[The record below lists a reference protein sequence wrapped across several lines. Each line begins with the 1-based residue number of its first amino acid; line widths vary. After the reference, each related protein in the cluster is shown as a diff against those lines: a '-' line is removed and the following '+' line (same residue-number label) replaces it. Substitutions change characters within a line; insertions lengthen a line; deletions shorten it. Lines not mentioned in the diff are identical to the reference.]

1 MEMNKRIKYLFIIIP
16 LIVVGAS
23 ISNKKFSDPN
33 KDRLLIEIV
42 KYVVEKGHYNKIEI
56 NDDISEKIYH
66 SFIDQLDSQKRFFL
80 KSDIKIF
87 QNYKFKL
94 DDQIKNYDLTFFNL
108 VFETSKLRFKE
119 IKEYYEEI
127 ISNPFDFKSKEILDL
142 DFDKKEYS
150 KNKNEVKQR
159 WRKQLKFSTL
169 DIALLKLGD
178 SLENI
183 NDRVYNESLA
193 IVKKNTED
201 FFEFYNDM
209 ERDDWFASYINSFLN
224 QLDPHTFYF
233 KPDDKERFDINISGK
248 FNGIGARLTKT
259 EGAIKIV
266 EIIIGGPIWKDK
278 LLDIGDIILKVS
290 QENSEPIDI
299 VGMPLDNAIKL
310 IMGPAK
316 SYVTLTVKKIDG
328 SIKDV
333 RIMRD
338 LVELEEVYAKSTLI
352 NKENINYGYISLP
365 KFYVDFTDY
374 KNRNSADDVKNHI
387 IKLKNNGMQ
396 GLILDL
402 RNNGGGSLQTV
413 VDMTGLFIEKGP
425 VVQVKSIGNRKQVL
439 YDRNPE
445 IIWDGPLVVLINEM
459 SASASEILA
468 AALQDYRRAVII
480 GSEKSFGKGTVQ
492 NIIDLNK
499 FISNSDFDMGAI
511 KITTDKFYRING
523 ESVQLE
529 GVKSDVIIPDS
540 YMHIFNGERDEKNPL
555 KWDKIDA
562 AFYTKWTGFKNFNFI
577 TTNAQ
582 NRINSNNYHQLISER
597 ADWIKEQRDN
607 KVIPL
612 NFLSY
617 KDYIENNSEKNKLFE
632 SISDY
637 SNNLNFKLLSSE
649 KDFIMSNKDLLSN
662 RNRWHKNLKRD
673 IFISEGI
680 NVLEQIFSYKTNS
693 EMILVNTE

>member
-1 MEMNKRIKYLFIIIP
+1 MNMKHRYLFLIIP
-16 LIVVGAS
+16 LIFIGFTFS
-23 ISNKKFSDPN
+23 DKKFSDPN

-56 NDDISEKIYH
+56 NDDVSEKIFS
-66 SFIDQLDSQKRFFL
+66 SFINQFDSQKRFFL
-80 KSDIKIF
+80 KSDIKNF
-87 QNYKFKL
+87 EKYKFKL

-108 VFETSKLRFKE
+108 VYETSKLRFEE
-119 IKEYYEEI
+119 IKKYYNEI
-127 ISNPFDFKSKEILDL
+127 IANPFDFNSKETLDL
-142 DFDKKEYS
+142 DFESKDYS

-178 SLENI
+178 SLDFI
-183 NDRVYNESLA
+183 DDRVYNESLA

-201 FFEFYNDM
+201 FFEFYADM
-209 ERDDWFASYINSFLN
+209 DRDDWFSTYINSFLN

-233 KPDDKERFDINISGK
+233 QPDDKERFDVNISGK

-259 EGAIKIV
+259 EGTIKIV

-278 LLDIGDIILKVS
+278 LLDVGDIILKVS
-290 QENSEPIDI
+290 QEDEEPVDV
-299 VGMPLDNAIKL
+299 VGVKLEDAIKL
-310 IMGPAK
+310 IKGPAK
-316 SYVTLTVKKIDG
+316 SFVTLSVKKMDG

-333 RIMRD
+333 KIMRD
-338 LVELEEVYAKSTLI
+338 VVELEEVYAKSTLI
-352 NKENINYGYISLP
+352 SKEDVDYGYISLP
-365 KFYVDFTDY
+365 KFYVDFSDY
-374 KNRNSADDVKNHI
+374 KNRNSAEDVKNHI

-425 VVQVKSIGNRKQVL
+425 VVQVKSIGNRKKVL

-445 IIWDGPLVVLINEM
+445 IVWDGPLVVLINEM

-468 AALQDYRRAVII
+468 AALQDYKRAVII

-499 FISNSDFDMGAI
+499 FISNSNFDMGAI

-529 GVKSDVIIPDS
+529 GVKSDVVIPDS

-562 AFYTKWTGFKNFNFI
+562 AYYTKWNGFKNINFI
-577 TTNAQ
+577 TSNAQ
-582 NRINSNNYHQLISER
+582 SRINSNDYLKLITKR
-597 ADWIKEQRDN
+597 AEWIKEQRDN
-607 KVIPL
+607 KIIPL
-612 NFLSY
+612 NFSSY
-617 KDYIENNSEKNKLFE
+617 KDYTDNNSKKNKLFE

-637 SNNLNFKLLSSE
+637 SNNLNFKLLKTE
-649 KDFIMSNKDLLSN
+649 KEFIMSNKELLSN

-680 NVLEQIFSYKTNS
+680 NVLEQIFSNKTKS
-693 EMILVNTE
+693 EMILANKE

>member
-1 MEMNKRIKYLFIIIP
+1 MKHRYLFLVIP
-16 LIVVGAS
+16 LFFIGFTFS
-23 ISNKKFSDPN
+23 DKKFSDPN
-33 KDRLLIEIV
+33 KDKLLIEIV

-56 NDDISEKIYH
+56 NDGVSEKIFS
-66 SFIDQLDSQKRFFL
+66 SFINQFDSQKRFFL
-80 KSDIKIF
+80 KSDIKNF
-87 QNYKFKL
+87 EKYKFML

-108 VFETSKLRFKE
+108 VYETSKLRFEEIKKYYKE
-119 IKEYYEEI
+119 II
-127 ISNPFDFKSKEILDL
+127 ANPFDFNSKETLDL
-142 DFDKKEYS
+142 DFENKDYS

-178 SLENI
+178 SLDFI
-183 NDRVYNESLA
+183 DDRVYNESLA

-201 FFEFYNDM
+201 FFEFYKDM
-209 ERDDWFASYINSFLN
+209 DRDDWFSSYINSFLN

-233 KPDDKERFDINISGK
+233 QPDDKDRFDINISGK

-259 EGAIKIV
+259 EGTIKIV

-278 LLDIGDIILKVS
+278 LLDVGDIILKVS
-290 QENSEPIDI
+290 QEGEEPVDV
-299 VGMPLDNAIKL
+299 VGVKLDDAIKL
-310 IMGPAK
+310 IKGPAK
-316 SYVTLTVKKIDG
+316 SFVTLTIKKMDG
-328 SIKDV
+328 SIQDV
-333 RIMRD
+333 KIMRD
-338 LVELEEVYAKSTLI
+338 VVELEEVYAKSTLI
-352 NKENINYGYISLP
+352 NKENVNYGYISLP
-365 KFYVDFTDY
+365 KFYVDFSDY
-374 KNRNSADDVKNHI
+374 KNRNSAEDVKNHI

-445 IIWDGPLVVLINEM
+445 IVWDGPLVVLINEM

-468 AALQDYRRAVII
+468 AALQDYKRAVII

-499 FISNSDFDMGAI
+499 FISNSNFDMGAI

-540 YMHIFNGERDEKNPL
+540 YMYIFNGERDEKNPL
-555 KWDKIDA
+555 QWDKIDA
-562 AFYTKWTGFKNFNFI
+562 AYYTKWNGFQNINFI
-577 TTNAQ
+577 TSNAQ
-582 NRINSNNYHQLISER
+582 SRINSNNYHKLISKR
-597 ADWIKEQRDN
+597 AEWIKEQRDN
-607 KVIPL
+607 KIIPL
-612 NFLSY
+612 NFSSY
-617 KDYIENNSEKNKLFE
+617 KDYTESTIKKNKLFE

-637 SNNLNFKLLSSE
+637 SNNLNFKLLKTE
-649 KDFIMSNKDLLSN
+649 KEFIMSNKELLSN

-673 IFISEGI
+673 IFISEGV
-680 NVLEQIFSYKTNS
+680 NVLEQIFSNKTKS
-693 EMILVNTE
+693 EMILANKE

>member
-1 MEMNKRIKYLFIIIP
+1 MNIKHRYLFLIIP
-16 LIVVGAS
+16 LIFIGFTFS
-23 ISNKKFSDPN
+23 DKKFSDPN

-56 NDDISEKIYH
+56 NDDVSEKIF
-66 SFIDQLDSQKRFFL
+66 SSLINQFDNQKRFFL
-80 KSDIKIF
+80 KSDIKNF
-87 QNYKFKL
+87 EKYKFKL

-108 VFETSKLRFKE
+108 VYETSKLRFEE
-119 IKEYYEEI
+119 IKKYYNEI
-127 ISNPFDFKSKEILDL
+127 IANPFDFNSKEILDL
-142 DFDKKEYS
+142 DFENKDYS

-178 SLENI
+178 SLDFI
-183 NDRVYNESLA
+183 DDRVYNESLA

-201 FFEFYNDM
+201 FFEFYEDM
-209 ERDDWFASYINSFLN
+209 DRDDWFSSYINSFLN

-233 KPDDKERFDINISGK
+233 QPDDKERFDVNISGK

-259 EGAIKIV
+259 EGTIKIV

-278 LLDIGDIILKVS
+278 LLDVGDIILKVS
-290 QENSEPIDI
+290 QEGEEPVDV
-299 VGMPLDNAIKL
+299 VGVKLDDAIKL
-310 IMGPAK
+310 IKGPAK

-328 SIKDV
+328 SIRDV
-333 RIMRD
+333 KIMRD

-352 NKENINYGYISLP
+352 SKENVNYGYISLP
-365 KFYVDFTDY
+365 KFYVDFSDY
-374 KNRNSADDVKNHI
+374 KNRNSAEDVKNHI

-425 VVQVKSIGNRKQVL
+425 VVQVKSIGNRKKVL

-445 IIWDGPLVVLINEM
+445 IVWDGPLVVLINEM

-468 AALQDYRRAVII
+468 AALQDYKRAVII

-499 FISNSDFDMGAI
+499 FISNSNFDMGAL

-529 GVKSDVIIPDS
+529 GVKSDVVIPDS
-540 YMHIFNGERDEKNPL
+540 YMYIFNGERDEKNPL
-555 KWDKIDA
+555 QWDKIDA
-562 AFYTKWTGFKNFNFI
+562 AYYTKWNGFKNMNFI
-577 TTNAQ
+577 TSNAQ
-582 NRINSNNYHQLISER
+582 NRINSNNYHKLISKR
-597 ADWIKEQRDN
+597 AEWIKEQRDN
-607 KVIPL
+607 KIIPL
-612 NFLSY
+612 NFSSY
-617 KDYIENNSEKNKLFE
+617 KDYTESNSKKNKLFE

-637 SNNLNFKLLSSE
+637 SNNLNFKLLKTE
-649 KDFIMSNKDLLSN
+649 KEFIMSNKELLSN

-680 NVLEQIFSYKTNS
+680 NILEHIFSNKTKS
-693 EMILVNTE
+693 EMILANKE

>member
-1 MEMNKRIKYLFIIIP
+1 MNMKHRYLFLVIP
-16 LIVVGAS
+16 LFFIGFTFS
-23 ISNKKFSDPN
+23 DKKFSDPN
-33 KDRLLIEIV
+33 KDKLLIEIV

-56 NDDISEKIYH
+56 NDGVSEKIFS
-66 SFIDQLDSQKRFFL
+66 SFINQFDSQKRFFL
-80 KSDIKIF
+80 KSDIKNF
-87 QNYKFKL
+87 EKYKFML

-108 VFETSKLRFKE
+108 VYETSKLRFEEIKKYYKE
-119 IKEYYEEI
+119 II
-127 ISNPFDFKSKEILDL
+127 ANPFDFNSKETLDL
-142 DFDKKEYS
+142 DFENKDYS

-178 SLENI
+178 SLDFI
-183 NDRVYNESLA
+183 DDRVYNESLA

-201 FFEFYNDM
+201 FFEFYKDM
-209 ERDDWFASYINSFLN
+209 DRDDWFSSYINSFLN

-233 KPDDKERFDINISGK
+233 QPDDKERFDVNISGK

-259 EGAIKIV
+259 EGTIKIV

-278 LLDIGDIILKVS
+278 LLDVGDIILKVS
-290 QENSEPIDI
+290 QEGEEPVDV
-299 VGMPLDNAIKL
+299 VGVKLDDAIKL
-310 IMGPAK
+310 IKGPAK
-316 SYVTLTVKKIDG
+316 SFVTLTIKKMDG
-328 SIKDV
+328 SIQDV
-333 RIMRD
+333 KIMRD
-338 LVELEEVYAKSTLI
+338 VVELEEVYAKSTLI
-352 NKENINYGYISLP
+352 NKENVNYGYISLP
-365 KFYVDFTDY
+365 KFYVDFSDY
-374 KNRNSADDVKNHI
+374 KNRNSAEDVKNHI

-445 IIWDGPLVVLINEM
+445 IVWDGPLVVLINEM

-468 AALQDYRRAVII
+468 AALQDYKRAVII

-499 FISNSDFDMGAI
+499 FISNSNFDMGAI

-540 YMHIFNGERDEKNPL
+540 YMYIFNGERDEKNPL
-555 KWDKIDA
+555 QWDKIDA
-562 AFYTKWTGFKNFNFI
+562 AYYTKWNGFQNINFI
-577 TTNAQ
+577 TSNAQ
-582 NRINSNNYHQLISER
+582 SRINSNNYHKLISKR
-597 ADWIKEQRDN
+597 AEWIKEQRDN
-607 KVIPL
+607 KIIPL
-612 NFLSY
+612 NFSSY
-617 KDYIENNSEKNKLFE
+617 KDYTESNSKKNKLFE

-637 SNNLNFKLLSSE
+637 SNNLNFKLLKTE
-649 KDFIMSNKDLLSN
+649 KEFIMSNKELLSN

-673 IFISEGI
+673 IFISEGV
-680 NVLEQIFSYKTNS
+680 NVLEQIFSNKTKS
-693 EMILVNTE
+693 EMILANKE

>member
-1 MEMNKRIKYLFIIIP
+1 MNIKYRYLFLIIP
-16 LIVVGAS
+16 LIFIGFTFS
-23 ISNKKFSDPN
+23 DKKFSDPN

-56 NDDISEKIYH
+56 NDDVSEKIF
-66 SFIDQLDSQKRFFL
+66 SSLINQFDSQKRFFL
-80 KSDIKIF
+80 KSDIKNF
-87 QNYKFKL
+87 EKYKFKL

-108 VFETSKLRFKE
+108 VYETSKLRFEE
-119 IKEYYEEI
+119 IKKYYNEI
-127 ISNPFDFKSKEILDL
+127 IANPFDFNYKETLDL
-142 DFDKKEYS
+142 DFENKDYS

-178 SLENI
+178 SLDFI
-183 NDRVYNESLA
+183 DDRVYNESLA

-201 FFEFYNDM
+201 FFEFYEDM
-209 ERDDWFASYINSFLN
+209 DRDDWFSSYINSFLN

-233 KPDDKERFDINISGK
+233 QPDDKERFDVNISGK

-259 EGAIKIV
+259 EGTIKIV

-278 LLDIGDIILKVS
+278 LLDVGDIILKVS
-290 QENSEPIDI
+290 QEGEEPVDV
-299 VGMPLDNAIKL
+299 VGVKLDDAIKL
-310 IMGPAK
+310 IKGPAK
-316 SYVTLTVKKIDG
+316 SYVTLTVKKIVG
-328 SIKDV
+328 SIRDV
-333 RIMRD
+333 KIMRD

-352 NKENINYGYISLP
+352 SKENVNYGYISLP
-365 KFYVDFTDY
+365 KFYVDFSDY
-374 KNRNSADDVKNHI
+374 KNRNSAEDVKNHI

-425 VVQVKSIGNRKQVL
+425 VVQVKSIGNRKKVL

-445 IIWDGPLVVLINEM
+445 IVWDGPLVVLINEM

-468 AALQDYRRAVII
+468 AALQDYKRAVII

-499 FISNSDFDMGAI
+499 FISNSNFDMGAL

-529 GVKSDVIIPDS
+529 GVKSDVVIPDS
-540 YMHIFNGERDEKNPL
+540 YMYIFNGERDEKNPL
-555 KWDKIDA
+555 QWDKIDA
-562 AFYTKWTGFKNFNFI
+562 AYYTKWNGFKNMNFI
-577 TTNAQ
+577 TSNAQ
-582 NRINSNNYHQLISER
+582 NRINSNNYHKLISKR
-597 ADWIKEQRDN
+597 AEWIKEQRDN
-607 KVIPL
+607 KIIPL
-612 NFLSY
+612 NFSSY
-617 KDYIENNSEKNKLFE
+617 KDYTESNSKKNKLFE

-637 SNNLNFKLLSSE
+637 SNNLNFKLLKTE
-649 KDFIMSNKDLLSN
+649 KEFIMSNKELLSN

-680 NVLEQIFSYKTNS
+680 NILEHIFSNKTKS
-693 EMILVNTE
+693 EMILANKE

>member
-1 MEMNKRIKYLFIIIP
+1 MNMKHRYLFLIIP
-16 LIVVGAS
+16 LIFIGFTFS
-23 ISNKKFSDPN
+23 DKKFSDPN

-56 NDDISEKIYH
+56 NDDVSEKIF
-66 SFIDQLDSQKRFFL
+66 SSLINQFDSQKRFFL
-80 KSDIKIF
+80 KSDIKNF
-87 QNYKFKL
+87 EKYKYKL

-108 VFETSKLRFKE
+108 VYETSKLRFEE
-119 IKEYYEEI
+119 IKKYYNEI
-127 ISNPFDFKSKEILDL
+127 IANPFDFNYKETLDL
-142 DFDKKEYS
+142 DFENKDYS

-178 SLENI
+178 SLDFI
-183 NDRVYNESLA
+183 DDRVYNESLA

-201 FFEFYNDM
+201 FFEFYEDM
-209 ERDDWFASYINSFLN
+209 DRDDWFSSYINSFLN

-233 KPDDKERFDINISGK
+233 QPDDKERFDVNISGK

-259 EGAIKIV
+259 EGTIKIV

-278 LLDIGDIILKVS
+278 LLDVGDIILKVS
-290 QENSEPIDI
+290 QEGEEPVDV
-299 VGMPLDNAIKL
+299 VGVKLDDAIKL
-310 IMGPAK
+310 IKGPAK

-328 SIKDV
+328 SIREVK
-333 RIMRD
+333 IMRD

-352 NKENINYGYISLP
+352 SKENVNYGYISLP
-365 KFYVDFTDY
+365 KFYVDFSDY
-374 KNRNSADDVKNHI
+374 KNRNSAEDVKNHI

-425 VVQVKSIGNRKQVL
+425 VVQVKSIGNRKKVL

-445 IIWDGPLVVLINEM
+445 IVWDGPLVVLINEM

-468 AALQDYRRAVII
+468 AALQDYKRAVII

-499 FISNSDFDMGAI
+499 FISNSNFDMGAL

-529 GVKSDVIIPDS
+529 GVKSDVVIPDS
-540 YMHIFNGERDEKNPL
+540 YMYIFNGERDEKNPL
-555 KWDKIDA
+555 QWDKIDA
-562 AFYTKWTGFKNFNFI
+562 AYYTKWNGFKNMNFI
-577 TTNAQ
+577 TSNAQ
-582 NRINSNNYHQLISER
+582 NRINSNNYHKLISKR
-597 ADWIKEQRDN
+597 AEWIKEQRDN
-607 KVIPL
+607 KIIPL
-612 NFLSY
+612 NFSSY
-617 KDYIENNSEKNKLFE
+617 KDYTESNSKKNKLFE

-637 SNNLNFKLLSSE
+637 SNNLNFKLLKTE
-649 KDFIMSNKDLLSN
+649 KEFIMSNKELLSN

-680 NVLEQIFSYKTNS
+680 NILEHIFSNKTKS
-693 EMILVNTE
+693 EMILANKE

>member
-1 MEMNKRIKYLFIIIP
+1 MNMKHRYLFLIIP
-16 LIVVGAS
+16 LIFIGFTFS
-23 ISNKKFSDPN
+23 DKKFSDPN

-56 NDDISEKIYH
+56 NDDVSEKIF
-66 SFIDQLDSQKRFFL
+66 SSLINQFDSQKRFFL
-80 KSDIKIF
+80 KSDIKNF
-87 QNYKFKL
+87 EKYKFKL

-108 VFETSKLRFKE
+108 VYETSKLRFEE
-119 IKEYYEEI
+119 IKKYYNEI
-127 ISNPFDFKSKEILDL
+127 ISNPFDFNSKETLDL
-142 DFDKKEYS
+142 DFESKDYS

-178 SLENI
+178 SLDFI
-183 NDRVYNESLA
+183 DDRIYNESLA

-201 FFEFYNDM
+201 FFEFYADM
-209 ERDDWFASYINSFLN
+209 DRDDWFSSYINSFLN

-233 KPDDKERFDINISGK
+233 QPDDKERFDVNISGK

-259 EGAIKIV
+259 EGTIKIV

-278 LLDIGDIILKVS
+278 LLDVGDIILKVS
-290 QENSEPIDI
+290 QENEEPVDV
-299 VGMPLDNAIKL
+299 VGVKLEDAIKL
-310 IMGPAK
+310 IKGPAK
-316 SYVTLTVKKIDG
+316 SFVTLSVKKMDG

-333 RIMRD
+333 KIMRD
-338 LVELEEVYAKSTLI
+338 VVELEEVYAKSTLI
-352 NKENINYGYISLP
+352 SKENVDYGYISLP
-365 KFYVDFTDY
+365 KFYVDFSDY
-374 KNRNSADDVKNHI
+374 KNRNSAEDVKNHI

-425 VVQVKSIGNRKQVL
+425 VVQVKSIGNRKKVL

-445 IIWDGPLVVLINEM
+445 IVWDGPLVVLINEM

-468 AALQDYRRAVII
+468 AALQDYKRAVII

-499 FISNSDFDMGAI
+499 FISNSNFDMGAI

-529 GVKSDVIIPDS
+529 GVKSDVVIPDS

-562 AFYTKWTGFKNFNFI
+562 AYYTKWNGFKNINFI
-577 TTNAQ
+577 TSNAQ
-582 NRINSNNYHQLISER
+582 SRINSNDYHKLISKR
-597 ADWIKEQRDN
+597 AEWIKEQRDN
-607 KVIPL
+607 KLIPL
-612 NFLSY
+612 NFSSY
-617 KDYIENNSEKNKLFE
+617 KDYTDKNTKKNKLFE

-637 SNNLNFKLLSSE
+637 SNNLNFKLLKTE
-649 KDFIMSNKDLLSN
+649 KEFIMSNKELLSN

-680 NVLEQIFSYKTNS
+680 NVLEQIFSNKTKS
-693 EMILVNTE
+693 EIILANKE

>member
-1 MEMNKRIKYLFIIIP
+1 MNMKHRYLFLIIP
-16 LIVVGAS
+16 LIFIGFTFS
-23 ISNKKFSDPN
+23 DKKFSDPN

-56 NDDISEKIYH
+56 NDDVSEKIF
-66 SFIDQLDSQKRFFL
+66 SSLINQFDSQKRFFL
-80 KSDIKIF
+80 KSDIKNF
-87 QNYKFKL
+87 EKYKFKL

-108 VFETSKLRFKE
+108 VYETSKLRFEE
-119 IKEYYEEI
+119 IKKYYNEI
-127 ISNPFDFKSKEILDL
+127 IANPFDFNSKETLDL
-142 DFDKKEYS
+142 DFENKDYS

-178 SLENI
+178 SLDFI
-183 NDRVYNESLA
+183 DDRVYNESLA
-193 IVKKNTED
+193 IVKKNTAD
-201 FFEFYNDM
+201 FFEFYEDM
-209 ERDDWFASYINSFLN
+209 DRDDWFSSYINSFLN

-233 KPDDKERFDINISGK
+233 QPDDKERFDVNISGK

-259 EGAIKIV
+259 EGTIKIV

-278 LLDIGDIILKVS
+278 LLDVGDIILKVS
-290 QENSEPIDI
+290 QEGEEPVDV
-299 VGMPLDNAIKL
+299 VGVKLDDAIKL
-310 IMGPAK
+310 IKGPAK

-328 SIKDV
+328 SIRDV
-333 RIMRD
+333 KIMRD

-352 NKENINYGYISLP
+352 SKENVNYGYISLP
-365 KFYVDFTDY
+365 KFYVDFSDY
-374 KNRNSADDVKNHI
+374 KNRNSAEDVKNHI
-387 IKLKNNGMQ
+387 IKLKNNGIQ

-425 VVQVKSIGNRKQVL
+425 VVQVKSIGNRKKVL

-445 IIWDGPLVVLINEM
+445 IVWDGPLVVLINEM

-468 AALQDYRRAVII
+468 AALQDYKRAVII

-499 FISNSDFDMGAI
+499 FISNSNFDMGAL

-529 GVKSDVIIPDS
+529 GVKSDVVIPDS
-540 YMHIFNGERDEKNPL
+540 YMYIFNGERDEKNPL
-555 KWDKIDA
+555 QWDKIDA
-562 AFYTKWTGFKNFNFI
+562 TYYTKWNGFKNINFI
-577 TTNAQ
+577 TSNAQ
-582 NRINSNNYHQLISER
+582 NRINSNNYHKLISKR
-597 ADWIKEQRDN
+597 AEWIKEQRDN
-607 KVIPL
+607 KIIPL
-612 NFLSY
+612 NFSSY
-617 KDYIENNSEKNKLFE
+617 KDYTESNSKKNKLFE

-637 SNNLNFKLLSSE
+637 SNNLNFKLLKTE
-649 KDFIMSNKDLLSN
+649 KEFIMSNKELLSN

-680 NVLEQIFSYKTNS
+680 NILEHIFSNKTKS
-693 EMILVNTE
+693 EMILANKE

>member
-1 MEMNKRIKYLFIIIP
+1 MNIKHRYLFLIIP
-16 LIVVGAS
+16 LIFIGFTFS
-23 ISNKKFSDPN
+23 DKKFSDPN

-56 NDDISEKIYH
+56 NDDVSEKIF
-66 SFIDQLDSQKRFFL
+66 SSLINQFDSQKRFFL
-80 KSDIKIF
+80 KSDIKNF
-87 QNYKFKL
+87 EKYKFKL

-108 VFETSKLRFKE
+108 VYETSKLRFEE
-119 IKEYYEEI
+119 IKKYYNEI
-127 ISNPFDFKSKEILDL
+127 IANPFDFNSKETLDL
-142 DFDKKEYS
+142 DFENKDYS

-178 SLENI
+178 SLDFI
-183 NDRVYNESLA
+183 DDRVYNESLA
-193 IVKKNTED
+193 IVKKNTAD
-201 FFEFYNDM
+201 FFEFYEDM
-209 ERDDWFASYINSFLN
+209 DRDDWFSSYINSFLN

-233 KPDDKERFDINISGK
+233 QPDDKERFDVNISGK

-259 EGAIKIV
+259 EGTIKIV

-278 LLDIGDIILKVS
+278 LLDVGDIILKVS
-290 QENSEPIDI
+290 QEGEEPVDV
-299 VGMPLDNAIKL
+299 VGVKLDDAIKL
-310 IMGPAK
+310 IKGPAK

-328 SIKDV
+328 SIEDV
-333 RIMRD
+333 KIMRD

-352 NKENINYGYISLP
+352 SKENVNYGYISLP
-365 KFYVDFTDY
+365 KFYVDFSDY
-374 KNRNSADDVKNHI
+374 KNRNSAEDVKNHI

-425 VVQVKSIGNRKQVL
+425 VVQVKSIGNRKKVL

-445 IIWDGPLVVLINEM
+445 IVWDGPLVVLINEM

-468 AALQDYRRAVII
+468 AALQDYKRAVII

-499 FISNSDFDMGAI
+499 FISNSNFDMGAL

-529 GVKSDVIIPDS
+529 GVKSDVVIPDS
-540 YMHIFNGERDEKNPL
+540 YMYIFNGERDEKNPL
-555 KWDKIDA
+555 QWDKIDA
-562 AFYTKWTGFKNFNFI
+562 AYYTKWNGFKNMNFI
-577 TTNAQ
+577 TSNAQ
-582 NRINSNNYHQLISER
+582 NRINSNNYHKLISKR
-597 ADWIKEQRDN
+597 AEWIKEQRDN
-607 KVIPL
+607 KIIPL
-612 NFLSY
+612 NFSSY
-617 KDYIENNSEKNKLFE
+617 KDYTESNSKKNKLFE

-637 SNNLNFKLLSSE
+637 SNNLNFKLLKTE
-649 KDFIMSNKDLLSN
+649 KEFIMSNKELLSN

-680 NVLEQIFSYKTNS
+680 NILEHIFSNKTKS
-693 EMILVNTE
+693 EMILANKE

>member
-1 MEMNKRIKYLFIIIP
+1 MNMKHRYLFLIIP
-16 LIVVGAS
+16 LIFIGFTFS
-23 ISNKKFSDPN
+23 DKKFSDPN

-56 NDDISEKIYH
+56 NDDVSEKIF
-66 SFIDQLDSQKRFFL
+66 SSLINQFDSQKRFFL
-80 KSDIKIF
+80 KSDIKNF
-87 QNYKFKL
+87 EKYKYKL

-108 VFETSKLRFKE
+108 VYETSKLRFEE
-119 IKEYYEEI
+119 IKKYYNEI
-127 ISNPFDFKSKEILDL
+127 IANPFDFNYKETLDL
-142 DFDKKEYS
+142 DFENKDYS

-178 SLENI
+178 SLDFI
-183 NDRVYNESLA
+183 DDRVYNESLA

-201 FFEFYNDM
+201 FFEFYEDM
-209 ERDDWFASYINSFLN
+209 DRDDWFSSYINSFLN

-233 KPDDKERFDINISGK
+233 QPDDKERFDVNISGK

-259 EGAIKIV
+259 EGTIKIV

-278 LLDIGDIILKVS
+278 LLDVGDIILKVS
-290 QENSEPIDI
+290 QEGEEPVDV
-299 VGMPLDNAIKL
+299 VGVKLDDAIKL
-310 IMGPAK
+310 IKGPAK

-328 SIKDV
+328 SIREVK
-333 RIMRD
+333 IMRD

-352 NKENINYGYISLP
+352 SKENVNYGYISLP
-365 KFYVDFTDY
+365 KFYVDFSDY
-374 KNRNSADDVKNHI
+374 KNRNSAEDVKNHI

-425 VVQVKSIGNRKQVL
+425 VVQVKSIGNRKKVL

-445 IIWDGPLVVLINEM
+445 IVWDGPLVVLINEM

-468 AALQDYRRAVII
+468 AALQDYKRAVII

-499 FISNSDFDMGAI
+499 FISNSNFDMGAL

-529 GVKSDVIIPDS
+529 GVKSDVVIPDS
-540 YMHIFNGERDEKNPL
+540 YMYIFNGERDEKNPL
-555 KWDKIDA
+555 QWDKIDA
-562 AFYTKWTGFKNFNFI
+562 AYYTKWNGFKNMNFI
-577 TTNAQ
+577 TSNAQ
-582 NRINSNNYHQLISER
+582 NRINSNNYHKLISKR
-597 ADWIKEQRDN
+597 AEWIKEQRDN
-607 KVIPL
+607 KIIPL
-612 NFLSY
+612 NFSSY
-617 KDYIENNSEKNKLFE
+617 KDYTESNSKKNKLFE

-637 SNNLNFKLLSSE
+637 SNNLNFKLLKTE
-649 KDFIMSNKDLLSN
+649 KEFIMSNKELLSN

-680 NVLEQIFSYKTNS
+680 NILEQIFSNKTKS
-693 EMILVNTE
+693 EMILANKE

>member
-1 MEMNKRIKYLFIIIP
+1 MNMKHKYLFLIIP
-16 LIVVGAS
+16 LIFIGFTFS
-23 ISNKKFSDPN
+23 EKKFSDPN

-56 NDDISEKIYH
+56 NDDVSEKIFS
-66 SFIDQLDSQKRFFL
+66 SFINQFDSQKRFFL
-80 KSDIKIF
+80 KSDIKNF
-87 QNYKFKL
+87 EKYKFKL

-108 VFETSKLRFKE
+108 VYETSKLRFEE
-119 IKEYYEEI
+119 IKKYYNEI
-127 ISNPFDFKSKEILDL
+127 VANPFDFNSKETLDL
-142 DFDKKEYS
+142 DFESKDYS

-178 SLENI
+178 SLDFI
-183 NDRVYNESLA
+183 DDRVYNESLA
-193 IVKKNTED
+193 IVKKNTQD
-201 FFEFYNDM
+201 FFEFYADM
-209 ERDDWFASYINSFLN
+209 DRDDWFSTYINSFLN

-233 KPDDKERFDINISGK
+233 QPDDKERFDVNISGK

-259 EGAIKIV
+259 EGTIKIV

-278 LLDIGDIILKVS
+278 LLDVGDIILKVS
-290 QENSEPIDI
+290 QEDEEPVDV
-299 VGMPLDNAIKL
+299 VGVKLEDAIKL
-310 IMGPAK
+310 IKGPAK
-316 SYVTLTVKKIDG
+316 SFVTLSVKKMDG

-333 RIMRD
+333 KIMRD
-338 LVELEEVYAKSTLI
+338 VVELEEVYAKSTLI
-352 NKENINYGYISLP
+352 SKEDVDYGYISLP
-365 KFYVDFTDY
+365 KFYVDFSDY
-374 KNRNSADDVKNHI
+374 KNRNSAEDVKNHI

-425 VVQVKSIGNRKQVL
+425 VVQVKSIGNRKKVL

-445 IIWDGPLVVLINEM
+445 IVWDGPLVVLINEM

-468 AALQDYRRAVII
+468 AALQDYKRAVII

-499 FISNSDFDMGAI
+499 FISNSNFDMGAI

-529 GVKSDVIIPDS
+529 GVKSDVVIPDS

-562 AFYTKWTGFKNFNFI
+562 AYYTKWNGFKNINFI
-577 TTNAQ
+577 TSNAQ
-582 NRINSNNYHQLISER
+582 SRINSNDYHKLISKR
-597 ADWIKEQRDN
+597 AEWIKEQRDN
-607 KVIPL
+607 KIIPL
-612 NFLSY
+612 NFSSY
-617 KDYIENNSEKNKLFE
+617 KDYTDNNSKKNKLFE

-637 SNNLNFKLLSSE
+637 SNNLNFKLLKTE
-649 KDFIMSNKDLLSN
+649 KEFIMSNKELLSN

-680 NVLEQIFSYKTNS
+680 NVLEQIFSNKTKS
-693 EMILVNTE
+693 EMILANKE

>member
-1 MEMNKRIKYLFIIIP
+1 MKHRYLFLIIP
-16 LIVVGAS
+16 LIFIGFTFS
-23 ISNKKFSDPN
+23 DKKFSDPN

-56 NDDISEKIYH
+56 NDDVSEKIFS
-66 SFIDQLDSQKRFFL
+66 SFINQFDSQKRFFL
-80 KSDIKIF
+80 KSDIKNF
-87 QNYKFKL
+87 EKYKFKL

-108 VFETSKLRFKE
+108 VYETSKLRFEE
-119 IKEYYEEI
+119 IKKYYNEI
-127 ISNPFDFKSKEILDL
+127 IANPFDFNSKETLDL
-142 DFDKKEYS
+142 DFESKDYS

-178 SLENI
+178 SLDFI
-183 NDRVYNESLA
+183 DDRVYNESLA

-201 FFEFYNDM
+201 FFEFYADM
-209 ERDDWFASYINSFLN
+209 DRDDWFSTYINSFLN

-233 KPDDKERFDINISGK
+233 QPDDKERFDVNISGK

-259 EGAIKIV
+259 EGTIKIV

-278 LLDIGDIILKVS
+278 LLDVGDIILKVS
-290 QENSEPIDI
+290 QEDEEPVDV
-299 VGMPLDNAIKL
+299 VGVKLEDAIKL
-310 IMGPAK
+310 IKGPAK
-316 SYVTLTVKKIDG
+316 SFVTLSVKKMDG

-333 RIMRD
+333 KIMRD
-338 LVELEEVYAKSTLI
+338 VVELEEVYAKSTLI
-352 NKENINYGYISLP
+352 SKEDVDYGYISLP
-365 KFYVDFTDY
+365 KFYVDFSDY
-374 KNRNSADDVKNHI
+374 KNRNSAEDVKNHI

-425 VVQVKSIGNRKQVL
+425 VVQVKSIGNRKKVL

-445 IIWDGPLVVLINEM
+445 IVWDGPLVVLINEM

-468 AALQDYRRAVII
+468 AALQDYKRAVII

-499 FISNSDFDMGAI
+499 FISNSNFDMGAI

-529 GVKSDVIIPDS
+529 GVKSDVVIPDS

-555 KWDKIDA
+555 QWDKIDA
-562 AFYTKWTGFKNFNFI
+562 AYYTKWNGFKNINFI
-577 TTNAQ
+577 TSNAQ
-582 NRINSNNYHQLISER
+582 SRINSNDYHKLISKR
-597 ADWIKEQRDN
+597 AEWIKEQRDN
-607 KVIPL
+607 KIIPL
-612 NFLSY
+612 NFSSY
-617 KDYIENNSEKNKLFE
+617 KDYTDNNSKKNKLFE
-632 SISDY
+632 RISDY
-637 SNNLNFKLLSSE
+637 SNNLNFKLLKTE
-649 KDFIMSNKDLLSN
+649 KEFIMSNKELLSN

-680 NVLEQIFSYKTNS
+680 NVLEQIFSNKTKS
-693 EMILVNTE
+693 EMILANKE

>member
-1 MEMNKRIKYLFIIIP
+1 MNIKHRYLFLIIP
-16 LIVVGAS
+16 LIFIGFTFS
-23 ISNKKFSDPN
+23 DKKFSDPN

-56 NDDISEKIYH
+56 NDDVSEKIFS
-66 SFIDQLDSQKRFFL
+66 SFINQFDSQKRFFL
-80 KSDIKIF
+80 KSDIKNF
-87 QNYKFKL
+87 EKYKFKL

-108 VFETSKLRFKE
+108 VYETSKLRFEE
-119 IKEYYEEI
+119 IKKYYNEI
-127 ISNPFDFKSKEILDL
+127 IANPFDFNSKEILDL
-142 DFDKKEYS
+142 DFENKDYS

-178 SLENI
+178 SLDFI
-183 NDRVYNESLA
+183 DDRVYNESLA

-201 FFEFYNDM
+201 FFEFYEDM
-209 ERDDWFASYINSFLN
+209 DRDDWFSSYINSFLN

-233 KPDDKERFDINISGK
+233 QPDDKERFDVNISGK

-259 EGAIKIV
+259 EGTIKIV

-278 LLDIGDIILKVS
+278 LLDVGDIILKVS
-290 QENSEPIDI
+290 QEGEEPVDV
-299 VGMPLDNAIKL
+299 VGVKLDDAIKL
-310 IMGPAK
+310 IKGPAK

-328 SIKDV
+328 SIRDV
-333 RIMRD
+333 KIMRD

-352 NKENINYGYISLP
+352 SKENVNYGYISLP
-365 KFYVDFTDY
+365 KFYVDFSDY
-374 KNRNSADDVKNHI
+374 KNRNSAEDVKNHI

-425 VVQVKSIGNRKQVL
+425 VVQVKSIGNRKKVL

-445 IIWDGPLVVLINEM
+445 IVWDGPLVVLINEM

-468 AALQDYRRAVII
+468 AALQDYKRAVII

-499 FISNSDFDMGAI
+499 FISNSNFDMGAL

-529 GVKSDVIIPDS
+529 GVKSDVVIPDS
-540 YMHIFNGERDEKNPL
+540 YMYIFNGERDEKNPL
-555 KWDKIDA
+555 QWDKIDA
-562 AFYTKWTGFKNFNFI
+562 AYYTKWNGFKNMNFI
-577 TTNAQ
+577 TSNAQ
-582 NRINSNNYHQLISER
+582 NRINSNNYHKLISKR
-597 ADWIKEQRDN
+597 AEWIKEQRDN
-607 KVIPL
+607 KIIPL
-612 NFLSY
+612 NFSSY
-617 KDYIENNSEKNKLFE
+617 KDYTESNSKKNKLFE

-637 SNNLNFKLLSSE
+637 SNNLNFKLLKTE
-649 KDFIMSNKDLLSN
+649 KEFIMSNKELLSN

-680 NVLEQIFSYKTNS
+680 NILEHIFSNKTKS
-693 EMILVNTE
+693 EMILANKE

>member
-1 MEMNKRIKYLFIIIP
+1 MKHRYLFLIIP
-16 LIVVGAS
+16 LIFIGFTFS
-23 ISNKKFSDPN
+23 DKKFSDPN

-56 NDDISEKIYH
+56 NDDVSEKIF
-66 SFIDQLDSQKRFFL
+66 SSLINQFDSQKRFFL
-80 KSDIKIF
+80 KSDIKNF
-87 QNYKFKL
+87 EKYKFKL

-108 VFETSKLRFKE
+108 VYETSKLRFEE
-119 IKEYYEEI
+119 IKKYYNEI
-127 ISNPFDFKSKEILDL
+127 IANPFDFNSKETLDL
-142 DFDKKEYS
+142 DFENKDYS

-178 SLENI
+178 SLDFI
-183 NDRVYNESLA
+183 DDRVYNESLA
-193 IVKKNTED
+193 IVKKNTAD
-201 FFEFYNDM
+201 FFEFYEDM
-209 ERDDWFASYINSFLN
+209 DRDDWFSSYINSFLN

-233 KPDDKERFDINISGK
+233 QPDDKERFDVNISGK

-259 EGAIKIV
+259 EGTIKIV

-278 LLDIGDIILKVS
+278 LLDVGDIILKVS
-290 QENSEPIDI
+290 QEGEEPVDV
-299 VGMPLDNAIKL
+299 VGVKLDDAIKL
-310 IMGPAK
+310 IKGPAK

-328 SIKDV
+328 SIRDV
-333 RIMRD
+333 KIMRD

-352 NKENINYGYISLP
+352 SKENVNYGYISLP
-365 KFYVDFTDY
+365 KFYVDFSDY
-374 KNRNSADDVKNHI
+374 KNRNSAEDVKNHI

-425 VVQVKSIGNRKQVL
+425 VVQVKSIGNRKKVL

-445 IIWDGPLVVLINEM
+445 IVWDGPLVVLINEM

-468 AALQDYRRAVII
+468 AALQDYKRAVII

-499 FISNSDFDMGAI
+499 FISNSNFDMGAL

-529 GVKSDVIIPDS
+529 GVKSDVVIPDS
-540 YMHIFNGERDEKNPL
+540 YMYIFNGERDEKNPL
-555 KWDKIDA
+555 QWDKIDA
-562 AFYTKWTGFKNFNFI
+562 AYYTKWNGFKNMNFI
-577 TTNAQ
+577 TSNAQ
-582 NRINSNNYHQLISER
+582 NRINSNNYHKLISKR
-597 ADWIKEQRDN
+597 AEWIKEQRDN
-607 KVIPL
+607 KIIPL
-612 NFLSY
+612 NFSSY
-617 KDYIENNSEKNKLFE
+617 KDYTESNSKKNKLFE

-637 SNNLNFKLLSSE
+637 SNNLNFKLLKTE
-649 KDFIMSNKDLLSN
+649 KEFIMSNKELLSN

-680 NVLEQIFSYKTNS
+680 NILEHIFSNKTKS
-693 EMILVNTE
+693 EMILANKE

>member
-1 MEMNKRIKYLFIIIP
+1 MNMKHRYLFLIIP
-16 LIVVGAS
+16 LIFIGFTFS
-23 ISNKKFSDPN
+23 DKKFSDPN

-56 NDDISEKIYH
+56 NDDVSEKIFS
-66 SFIDQLDSQKRFFL
+66 SFINQFDSQKRFFL
-80 KSDIKIF
+80 KSDIKNF
-87 QNYKFKL
+87 EKYKFKL

-108 VFETSKLRFKE
+108 VYETSKLRFEE
-119 IKEYYEEI
+119 IKKYYNEI
-127 ISNPFDFKSKEILDL
+127 VANPFDFNSKETLDL
-142 DFDKKEYS
+142 DFESKDYS

-178 SLENI
+178 SLDFI
-183 NDRVYNESLA
+183 DDRVYNESLA

-201 FFEFYNDM
+201 FFEFYADM
-209 ERDDWFASYINSFLN
+209 DRDDWFSTYINSFLN

-233 KPDDKERFDINISGK
+233 QPDDKERFDVNISGK

-259 EGAIKIV
+259 EGTIKIV

-278 LLDIGDIILKVS
+278 LLDVGDIILKVS
-290 QENSEPIDI
+290 QEDEEPVDV
-299 VGMPLDNAIKL
+299 VGVKLEDAIKL
-310 IMGPAK
+310 IKGPAK
-316 SYVTLTVKKIDG
+316 SFVTLSVKKMDG

-333 RIMRD
+333 KIMRD
-338 LVELEEVYAKSTLI
+338 VVELEEVYAKSTLI
-352 NKENINYGYISLP
+352 SKEDVDYGYISLP
-365 KFYVDFTDY
+365 KFYVDFSDY
-374 KNRNSADDVKNHI
+374 KNRNSAEDVKNHI

-425 VVQVKSIGNRKQVL
+425 VVQVKSVGNRKKVL

-445 IIWDGPLVVLINEM
+445 IVWDGPLVVLINEM

-468 AALQDYRRAVII
+468 AALQDYKRAVII

-499 FISNSDFDMGAI
+499 FISNSNFDMGAI

-529 GVKSDVIIPDS
+529 GVKSDVVIPDS

-562 AFYTKWTGFKNFNFI
+562 AFYTKWNGFKNINFI
-577 TTNAQ
+577 TSNAQ
-582 NRINSNNYHQLISER
+582 SRINSNDYHKLISKR
-597 ADWIKEQRDN
+597 AEWIKEQRDN
-607 KVIPL
+607 KIIPL
-612 NFLSY
+612 NFSSY
-617 KDYIENNSEKNKLFE
+617 KDYTDNNSKKNKLFE

-637 SNNLNFKLLSSE
+637 SNNLNFKLLKTE
-649 KDFIMSNKDLLSN
+649 KEFIMSNKELLSN

-680 NVLEQIFSYKTNS
+680 NVLEQIFSNKTKS
-693 EMILVNTE
+693 EMILANKE

>member
-1 MEMNKRIKYLFIIIP
+1 MNIKHRYLFLIIP
-16 LIVVGAS
+16 LIFIGFTFS
-23 ISNKKFSDPN
+23 DKKFSDPN

-56 NDDISEKIYH
+56 NDDVSEKIF
-66 SFIDQLDSQKRFFL
+66 SSLINQFDSQKRFFL
-80 KSDIKIF
+80 KSDIKNF
-87 QNYKFKL
+87 EKYKYKL

-108 VFETSKLRFKE
+108 VYETSKLRFEE
-119 IKEYYEEI
+119 IKKYYNEI
-127 ISNPFDFKSKEILDL
+127 IANPFDFNSKEIFDL
-142 DFDKKEYS
+142 DFENKDYS

-178 SLENI
+178 SLDFI
-183 NDRVYNESLA
+183 DDRVYNESLA

-201 FFEFYNDM
+201 FFEFYEDM
-209 ERDDWFASYINSFLN
+209 DRDDWFSSYINSFLN

-233 KPDDKERFDINISGK
+233 QPDDKERFDVNISGK

-259 EGAIKIV
+259 EGTIKIV

-278 LLDIGDIILKVS
+278 LLDVGDIILKVS
-290 QENSEPIDI
+290 QEGEEPVDV
-299 VGMPLDNAIKL
+299 VGVKLDDAIKL
-310 IMGPAK
+310 IKGPAK

-328 SIKDV
+328 SIREVK
-333 RIMRD
+333 IMRD

-352 NKENINYGYISLP
+352 SKENVNYGYISLP
-365 KFYVDFTDY
+365 KFYVDFSDY
-374 KNRNSADDVKNHI
+374 KNRNSAEDVKNHI

-425 VVQVKSIGNRKQVL
+425 VVQVKSIGNRKKVL

-445 IIWDGPLVVLINEM
+445 IVWDGPLVVLINEM

-468 AALQDYRRAVII
+468 AALQDYKRAVII

-499 FISNSDFDMGAI
+499 FISNSNFDMGAL

-529 GVKSDVIIPDS
+529 GVKSDVVIPDS
-540 YMHIFNGERDEKNPL
+540 YMYIFNGERDEKNPL
-555 KWDKIDA
+555 QWDKIDA
-562 AFYTKWTGFKNFNFI
+562 AYYTKWNGFKNMNFI
-577 TTNAQ
+577 TSNAQ
-582 NRINSNNYHQLISER
+582 NRINSNNYHKLISKR
-597 ADWIKEQRDN
+597 AEWIKEQRDN
-607 KVIPL
+607 KIIPL
-612 NFLSY
+612 NFSSY
-617 KDYIENNSEKNKLFE
+617 KDYTESNSKKNKLFE

-637 SNNLNFKLLSSE
+637 SNNLNFKLLKTE
-649 KDFIMSNKDLLSN
+649 KEFIMSNKELLSN

-680 NVLEQIFSYKTNS
+680 NILEHIFSNKTKS
-693 EMILVNTE
+693 EMILANKE

>member
-1 MEMNKRIKYLFIIIP
+1 MNMKHKYLFLIIP
-16 LIVVGAS
+16 LIFIGFTFS
-23 ISNKKFSDPN
+23 DKKFSDPN

-56 NDDISEKIYH
+56 NDDVSEKIFS
-66 SFIDQLDSQKRFFL
+66 SFINQFDSQKRFFL
-80 KSDIKIF
+80 KSDIKNF
-87 QNYKFKL
+87 EKYKFKL

-108 VFETSKLRFKE
+108 VYETSKLRFEE
-119 IKEYYEEI
+119 IKKYYNEI
-127 ISNPFDFKSKEILDL
+127 IANPFDFNYKETLDL
-142 DFDKKEYS
+142 DFENKDYS

-178 SLENI
+178 SLDFI
-183 NDRVYNESLA
+183 DDRVYNESLA

-201 FFEFYNDM
+201 FFEFYEDM
-209 ERDDWFASYINSFLN
+209 DRDDWFSSYINSFLN

-233 KPDDKERFDINISGK
+233 QPDDKERFDVNISGK

-259 EGAIKIV
+259 EGTIKIV

-278 LLDIGDIILKVS
+278 LLDVGDIILKVS
-290 QENSEPIDI
+290 QEGEEPVDV
-299 VGMPLDNAIKL
+299 VGVKLDDAIKL
-310 IMGPAK
+310 IKGPAK

-328 SIKDV
+328 SIRDV
-333 RIMRD
+333 KIMRD

-352 NKENINYGYISLP
+352 SKENVNYGYISLP
-365 KFYVDFTDY
+365 KFYVDFSDY
-374 KNRNSADDVKNHI
+374 KNRNSAEDVKNHI

-425 VVQVKSIGNRKQVL
+425 VVQVKSIGNRKKVL

-445 IIWDGPLVVLINEM
+445 IVWDGPLVVLINEM

-468 AALQDYRRAVII
+468 AALQDYKRAVII

-499 FISNSDFDMGAI
+499 FISNSNFDMGAL

-529 GVKSDVIIPDS
+529 GVKSDVVIPDS
-540 YMHIFNGERDEKNPL
+540 YMYIFNGERDEKNPL
-555 KWDKIDA
+555 QWDKIDA
-562 AFYTKWTGFKNFNFI
+562 AYYTKWNGFKNMNFI
-577 TTNAQ
+577 TSNAQ
-582 NRINSNNYHQLISER
+582 NRINSNNYHKLISKR
-597 ADWIKEQRDN
+597 AEWIKEQRDN
-607 KVIPL
+607 KIIPL
-612 NFLSY
+612 NFSSY
-617 KDYIENNSEKNKLFE
+617 KDYTESNSKKNKLFE

-637 SNNLNFKLLSSE
+637 SNNLNFKLLKTE
-649 KDFIMSNKDLLSN
+649 KEFIMSNKELLSN

-680 NVLEQIFSYKTNS
+680 NILEHIFSNKTKS
-693 EMILVNTE
+693 EMILANKE

>member
-1 MEMNKRIKYLFIIIP
+1 MNIKHRYLFLIIP
-16 LIVVGAS
+16 LIFIGFTFS
-23 ISNKKFSDPN
+23 DKKFSDPN

-56 NDDISEKIYH
+56 NDDVSEKIF
-66 SFIDQLDSQKRFFL
+66 SSLINQFDSQKRFFL
-80 KSDIKIF
+80 KSDIKNF
-87 QNYKFKL
+87 EKYKYKL

-108 VFETSKLRFKE
+108 VYETSKLRFEE
-119 IKEYYEEI
+119 IKKYYNEI
-127 ISNPFDFKSKEILDL
+127 IANPFDFNYKETLDL
-142 DFDKKEYS
+142 DFENKDYS

-178 SLENI
+178 SLDFI
-183 NDRVYNESLA
+183 DDRVYNESLA

-201 FFEFYNDM
+201 FFEFYEDM
-209 ERDDWFASYINSFLN
+209 DRDDWFSSYINSFLN

-233 KPDDKERFDINISGK
+233 QPDDKERFDVNISGK

-259 EGAIKIV
+259 EGTIKIV

-278 LLDIGDIILKVS
+278 LLDVGDIILKVS
-290 QENSEPIDI
+290 QEGEEPVDV
-299 VGMPLDNAIKL
+299 VGVKLDDAIKL
-310 IMGPAK
+310 IKGPAK

-328 SIKDV
+328 SIREVK
-333 RIMRD
+333 IMRD

-352 NKENINYGYISLP
+352 SKENVNYGYISLP
-365 KFYVDFTDY
+365 KFYVDFSDY
-374 KNRNSADDVKNHI
+374 KNRNSAEDVKNHI

-425 VVQVKSIGNRKQVL
+425 VVQVKSIGNRKKVL

-445 IIWDGPLVVLINEM
+445 IVWDGPLVVLINEM

-468 AALQDYRRAVII
+468 AALQDYKRAVII

-499 FISNSDFDMGAI
+499 FISNSNFDMGAL

-529 GVKSDVIIPDS
+529 GVKSDVVIPDS
-540 YMHIFNGERDEKNPL
+540 YMYIFNGERDEKNPL
-555 KWDKIDA
+555 QWDKIDA
-562 AFYTKWTGFKNFNFI
+562 AYYTKWNGFKNMNFI
-577 TTNAQ
+577 TSNAQ
-582 NRINSNNYHQLISER
+582 NRINSNNYHKLISKR
-597 ADWIKEQRDN
+597 AEWIKEQRDN
-607 KVIPL
+607 KIIPL
-612 NFLSY
+612 NFSSY
-617 KDYIENNSEKNKLFE
+617 KDYTESNSKKNKLFE

-637 SNNLNFKLLSSE
+637 SNNLNFKLLKTE
-649 KDFIMSNKDLLSN
+649 KEFIMSNKELLSN

-680 NVLEQIFSYKTNS
+680 NILEHIFSNKTKS
-693 EMILVNTE
+693 EMILANKE

>member
-1 MEMNKRIKYLFIIIP
+1 MKHRYLFLIIP
-16 LIVVGAS
+16 LIFIGFTFS
-23 ISNKKFSDPN
+23 DKKFSDPN

-56 NDDISEKIYH
+56 NDDVSEKIFS
-66 SFIDQLDSQKRFFL
+66 SFINQLDSQKRFFL
-80 KSDIKIF
+80 KSDIKNF
-87 QNYKFKL
+87 EKYKFKL

-108 VFETSKLRFKE
+108 VYETSKLRFEE
-119 IKEYYEEI
+119 IKKYYSEI
-127 ISNPFDFKSKEILDL
+127 IANPFDFNSKETLDL
-142 DFDKKEYS
+142 DFESKDHS

-178 SLENI
+178 SLDFI
-183 NDRVYNESLA
+183 DDRVYNESLA

-201 FFEFYNDM
+201 FFEFYADM
-209 ERDDWFASYINSFLN
+209 DRDDWFSTYINSFLN

-233 KPDDKERFDINISGK
+233 QPDDKERFDVNISGK

-259 EGAIKIV
+259 EGTIKIV

-278 LLDIGDIILKVS
+278 LLDVGDIILKVS
-290 QENSEPIDI
+290 QEDEEPVDV
-299 VGMPLDNAIKL
+299 VGVKLEDAIKL
-310 IMGPAK
+310 IKGPAK
-316 SYVTLTVKKIDG
+316 SFVTLTVKKMDG
-328 SIKDV
+328 SIKEV
-333 RIMRD
+333 KIMRD
-338 LVELEEVYAKSTLI
+338 VVELEEVYAKSTLI
-352 NKENINYGYISLP
+352 SKEDVDYGYISLP
-365 KFYVDFTDY
+365 KFYVDFSDY
-374 KNRNSADDVKNHI
+374 KNRNSAEDVKNHI

-425 VVQVKSIGNRKQVL
+425 VVQVKSVGNRKKVL

-445 IIWDGPLVVLINEM
+445 IVWDGPLVVLINEM

-468 AALQDYRRAVII
+468 AALQDYKRAVII

-499 FISNSDFDMGAI
+499 FISNSNFDMGAI

-529 GVKSDVIIPDS
+529 GVKSDIVIPDS

-562 AFYTKWTGFKNFNFI
+562 TYYTKWNGFKNINFI
-577 TTNAQ
+577 TSNAQ
-582 NRINSNNYHQLISER
+582 SRINSNDYHKLISKR
-597 ADWIKEQRDN
+597 AEWIKEQRDN
-607 KVIPL
+607 KIIPL
-612 NFLSY
+612 NFSSY
-617 KDYIENNSEKNKLFE
+617 KDYTDNNSKKNKLFE

-637 SNNLNFKLLSSE
+637 SNNLNFKLLKTE
-649 KDFIMSNKDLLSN
+649 KEFIMSNKELLSN

-680 NVLEQIFSYKTNS
+680 NVLEQIFSNKTKS
-693 EMILVNTE
+693 EMILANKE

>member
-1 MEMNKRIKYLFIIIP
+1 MNMKHRYLFLIIP
-16 LIVVGAS
+16 LIFIGFTFS
-23 ISNKKFSDPN
+23 DKKFSDPN

-56 NDDISEKIYH
+56 NDDVSEKIF
-66 SFIDQLDSQKRFFL
+66 SSLINQFDSQKRFFL
-80 KSDIKIF
+80 KSDIKNF
-87 QNYKFKL
+87 EKYKFKL

-108 VFETSKLRFKE
+108 VYETSKLRFEE
-119 IKEYYEEI
+119 IKKYYNEI
-127 ISNPFDFKSKEILDL
+127 IANPFDFNSKEILDL
-142 DFDKKEYS
+142 DFENKDYS

-178 SLENI
+178 SLDFI
-183 NDRVYNESLA
+183 DDRVYNESLA

-201 FFEFYNDM
+201 FFEFYEDM
-209 ERDDWFASYINSFLN
+209 DRDDWFSSYINSFLN

-233 KPDDKERFDINISGK
+233 QPDDKERFDVNISGK

-259 EGAIKIV
+259 EGTIKIV

-278 LLDIGDIILKVS
+278 LLDVGDIILKVS
-290 QENSEPIDI
+290 QEGEEPVDV
-299 VGMPLDNAIKL
+299 VGVKLDDAIKL
-310 IMGPAK
+310 IKGPAK

-328 SIKDV
+328 SIRDV
-333 RIMRD
+333 KIMRD

-352 NKENINYGYISLP
+352 SKENVNYGYISLP
-365 KFYVDFTDY
+365 KFYVDFSDY
-374 KNRNSADDVKNHI
+374 KNRNSAEDVKNHI

-425 VVQVKSIGNRKQVL
+425 VVQVKSIGNRKKVL

-445 IIWDGPLVVLINEM
+445 IVWDGPLVVLINEM

-468 AALQDYRRAVII
+468 AALQDYKRAVII

-499 FISNSDFDMGAI
+499 FISNSNFDMGAL

-529 GVKSDVIIPDS
+529 GVKSDVVIPDS
-540 YMHIFNGERDEKNPL
+540 YMYIFNGERDEKNPL
-555 KWDKIDA
+555 QWDKIDA
-562 AFYTKWTGFKNFNFI
+562 AYYTKWNGFKNMNFI
-577 TTNAQ
+577 TSNAQ
-582 NRINSNNYHQLISER
+582 NRINSNNYHKLISKR
-597 ADWIKEQRDN
+597 AEWIKEQRDN
-607 KVIPL
+607 KIIPL
-612 NFLSY
+612 NFSSY
-617 KDYIENNSEKNKLFE
+617 KDYTESNSKKNKLFE

-637 SNNLNFKLLSSE
+637 SNNLNFKLLKTE
-649 KDFIMSNKDLLSN
+649 KEFIMSNKELLSN

-680 NVLEQIFSYKTNS
+680 NILEHIFSNKTKS
-693 EMILVNTE
+693 EMILANKE

>member
-1 MEMNKRIKYLFIIIP
+1 MNIKHRYLFLIIP
-16 LIVVGAS
+16 LIFIGFTFS
-23 ISNKKFSDPN
+23 DKKFSDPN

-56 NDDISEKIYH
+56 NDDVSEKIF
-66 SFIDQLDSQKRFFL
+66 SSLINQFDSQKRFFL
-80 KSDIKIF
+80 KSDIKNF
-87 QNYKFKL
+87 EKYKYKL

-108 VFETSKLRFKE
+108 VYETSKLRFEE
-119 IKEYYEEI
+119 IKKYYNEI
-127 ISNPFDFKSKEILDL
+127 IANPFDFNSKEILDL
-142 DFDKKEYS
+142 DFENKDYS

-178 SLENI
+178 SLDFI
-183 NDRVYNESLA
+183 DDRVYNESLA

-201 FFEFYNDM
+201 FFEFYEDM
-209 ERDDWFASYINSFLN
+209 DRDDWFSSYINSFLN

-233 KPDDKERFDINISGK
+233 QPDDKERFDVNISGK

-259 EGAIKIV
+259 EGTIKIV

-278 LLDIGDIILKVS
+278 LLDVGDIILKVS
-290 QENSEPIDI
+290 QEGEEPVDV
-299 VGMPLDNAIKL
+299 VGVKLDDAIKL
-310 IMGPAK
+310 IKGPAK

-328 SIKDV
+328 SIRDV
-333 RIMRD
+333 KIMRD

-352 NKENINYGYISLP
+352 SKENVNYGYISLP
-365 KFYVDFTDY
+365 KFYVDFSDY
-374 KNRNSADDVKNHI
+374 KNRNSAEDVKNHI

-425 VVQVKSIGNRKQVL
+425 VVQVKSIGNRKKVL

-445 IIWDGPLVVLINEM
+445 IVWDGPLVVLINEM

-468 AALQDYRRAVII
+468 AALQDYKRAVII

-499 FISNSDFDMGAI
+499 FISNSNFDMGAL

-529 GVKSDVIIPDS
+529 GVKSDVVIPDS
-540 YMHIFNGERDEKNPL
+540 YMYIFNGERDEKNPL
-555 KWDKIDA
+555 QWDKIDA
-562 AFYTKWTGFKNFNFI
+562 TYYTKWNGFKNMNFI
-577 TTNAQ
+577 TSNAQ
-582 NRINSNNYHQLISER
+582 NRINSNNYHKLISKR
-597 ADWIKEQRDN
+597 AEWIKEQRDN
-607 KVIPL
+607 KIIPL
-612 NFLSY
+612 NFSSY
-617 KDYIENNSEKNKLFE
+617 KDYTESNSKKNKLFE

-637 SNNLNFKLLSSE
+637 SNNLNFKLLKTE
-649 KDFIMSNKDLLSN
+649 KDFIMSNKEFLSN

-680 NVLEQIFSYKTNS
+680 NILEQIFSNKTKS
-693 EMILVNTE
+693 EMILANKE

>member
-1 MEMNKRIKYLFIIIP
+1 MNMKHRYLFLIIP
-16 LIVVGAS
+16 LIFIGFTFS
-23 ISNKKFSDPN
+23 DKKFSDPN

-56 NDDISEKIYH
+56 NDDVSEKIFS
-66 SFIDQLDSQKRFFL
+66 SFINQFDSQKRFFL
-80 KSDIKIF
+80 KSDIKNF
-87 QNYKFKL
+87 EKYKFKL

-108 VFETSKLRFKE
+108 VYETSKLRFEE
-119 IKEYYEEI
+119 IKKYYNEI
-127 ISNPFDFKSKEILDL
+127 IANPFDFNSKETLDL
-142 DFDKKEYS
+142 DFENKDYS

-178 SLENI
+178 SLDFI
-183 NDRVYNESLA
+183 DDRVYNESLA
-193 IVKKNTED
+193 IVKKNTQD
-201 FFEFYNDM
+201 FFEFYADM
-209 ERDDWFASYINSFLN
+209 DRDDWFSTYINSFLN

-233 KPDDKERFDINISGK
+233 QPDDKERFDVNISGK

-259 EGAIKIV
+259 EGTIKIV

-278 LLDIGDIILKVS
+278 LLDVGDIILKVS
-290 QENSEPIDI
+290 QEDGEPVDV
-299 VGMPLDNAIKL
+299 VGVKLEDAIKL
-310 IMGPAK
+310 IKGPAK
-316 SYVTLTVKKIDG
+316 SFVTLSVKKMDG
-328 SIKDV
+328 SIRDV
-333 RIMRD
+333 KIMRD
-338 LVELEEVYAKSTLI
+338 VVELEEVYAKSTLI
-352 NKENINYGYISLP
+352 SKEDVDYGYISLP
-365 KFYVDFTDY
+365 KFYVDFSDY
-374 KNRNSADDVKNHI
+374 KNRNSAEDVKNHI

-425 VVQVKSIGNRKQVL
+425 VVQVKSVGNRKKVL

-445 IIWDGPLVVLINEM
+445 IVWDGPLVVLINEM

-468 AALQDYRRAVII
+468 AALQDYKRAVII

-499 FISNSDFDMGAI
+499 FISNSNFDMGAI

-529 GVKSDVIIPDS
+529 GVKSDIVIPDS
-540 YMHIFNGERDEKNPL
+540 YMHIFNGEKDEKNPL
-555 KWDKIDA
+555 QWDKIDA
-562 AFYTKWTGFKNFNFI
+562 AYYTKWNGFKNINFI
-577 TTNAQ
+577 TSNAQ
-582 NRINSNNYHQLISER
+582 SRINSNDYHKLISKR
-597 ADWIKEQRDN
+597 AEWIKEQRDN
-607 KVIPL
+607 KIIPL
-612 NFLSY
+612 NFSSY
-617 KDYIENNSEKNKLFE
+617 KDYTDNNSKKNKLFE

-637 SNNLNFKLLSSE
+637 SNNLNFKLLKTE
-649 KDFIMSNKDLLSN
+649 KEFIMSNKELLSN

-680 NVLEQIFSYKTNS
+680 NVLEQIFSNKTKS
-693 EMILVNTE
+693 EMILANKE

>member
-1 MEMNKRIKYLFIIIP
+1 MNMKHKYLFLIIP
-16 LIVVGAS
+16 LIFIGFTFS
-23 ISNKKFSDPN
+23 DKKFSDPN

-56 NDDISEKIYH
+56 NDDVSEKIFS
-66 SFIDQLDSQKRFFL
+66 SFINQFDSQKRFFL
-80 KSDIKIF
+80 KSDIKNF
-87 QNYKFKL
+87 EKYKFKL

-108 VFETSKLRFKE
+108 VYETSKLRFEE
-119 IKEYYEEI
+119 IKKYYNEI
-127 ISNPFDFKSKEILDL
+127 IANPFDFNSKETLDL
-142 DFDKKEYS
+142 DFESKDYS

-178 SLENI
+178 SLDFI
-183 NDRVYNESLA
+183 DDRVYNESLA

-201 FFEFYNDM
+201 FFEFYADM
-209 ERDDWFASYINSFLN
+209 DRDDWFSAYINSFLN

-233 KPDDKERFDINISGK
+233 QPDDKERFDVNISGK

-259 EGAIKIV
+259 EGTIKIV

-278 LLDIGDIILKVS
+278 LLDVGDIILKVS
-290 QENSEPIDI
+290 QEDEEPVDV
-299 VGMPLDNAIKL
+299 VGVKLEDAIKL
-310 IMGPAK
+310 IKGPAK
-316 SYVTLTVKKIDG
+316 SFVTLSVKKMDG
-328 SIKDV
+328 SIRDV
-333 RIMRD
+333 KIMRD
-338 LVELEEVYAKSTLI
+338 VVELEEVYAKSTLI
-352 NKENINYGYISLP
+352 SKEDVDYGYISLP
-365 KFYVDFTDY
+365 KFYVDFSDY
-374 KNRNSADDVKNHI
+374 KNRNSAKDVKNHI

-425 VVQVKSIGNRKQVL
+425 VVQVKSIGNRKKVL

-445 IIWDGPLVVLINEM
+445 IVWDGPLVVLINEM

-468 AALQDYRRAVII
+468 AALQDYKRAVII

-499 FISNSDFDMGAI
+499 FISNSNFDMGAI

-529 GVKSDVIIPDS
+529 GVKSDIVIPDS
-540 YMHIFNGERDEKNPL
+540 YMHIFNGEKDEKNPL
-555 KWDKIDA
+555 QWDKIDA
-562 AFYTKWTGFKNFNFI
+562 AYYTKWNGFKNINFI
-577 TTNAQ
+577 TSNAQ
-582 NRINSNNYHQLISER
+582 SRINSNDYHKLISKR
-597 ADWIKEQRDN
+597 AEWIKEQRDN
-607 KVIPL
+607 KIIPL

-617 KDYIENNSEKNKLFE
+617 KDYTENNSKKNKLFE

-637 SNNLNFKLLSSE
+637 SNNLNFKLLKTE
-649 KDFIMSNKDLLSN
+649 KEFIMSNKELLSN

-680 NVLEQIFSYKTNS
+680 NVLEQIFSNKTKS
-693 EMILVNTE
+693 EMILANKE

>member
-1 MEMNKRIKYLFIIIP
+1 MNMKHRYLFLVIP
-16 LIVVGAS
+16 LFFIGFTFS
-23 ISNKKFSDPN
+23 DKKFSDPN
-33 KDRLLIEIV
+33 KDKLLIEIV

-56 NDDISEKIYH
+56 NDGVSEKIFS
-66 SFIDQLDSQKRFFL
+66 SFINQFDSQKRFFL
-80 KSDIKIF
+80 KSDIKNF
-87 QNYKFKL
+87 EKYKFML

-108 VFETSKLRFKE
+108 VYETSKLRFEEIKKYYKE
-119 IKEYYEEI
+119 II
-127 ISNPFDFKSKEILDL
+127 ANPFDFNSKETLDL
-142 DFDKKEYS
+142 DFENKDYS

-178 SLENI
+178 SLDFI
-183 NDRVYNESLA
+183 DDRVYNESLA

-201 FFEFYNDM
+201 FFEFYKDM
-209 ERDDWFASYINSFLN
+209 DRDDWFSSYINSFLN

-233 KPDDKERFDINISGK
+233 QPDDKDRFDINISGK

-259 EGAIKIV
+259 EGTIKIV

-278 LLDIGDIILKVS
+278 LLDVGDIILKVS
-290 QENSEPIDI
+290 QEGEEPVDV
-299 VGMPLDNAIKL
+299 VGVKLDDAIKL
-310 IMGPAK
+310 IKGPAK
-316 SYVTLTVKKIDG
+316 SFVTLTIKKMDG
-328 SIKDV
+328 SIQDV
-333 RIMRD
+333 KIMRD
-338 LVELEEVYAKSTLI
+338 VVELEEVYAKSTLI
-352 NKENINYGYISLP
+352 DKENVNYGYISLP
-365 KFYVDFTDY
+365 KFYVDFSDY
-374 KNRNSADDVKNHI
+374 KNRNSAEDVKNHI

-445 IIWDGPLVVLINEM
+445 IVWDGPLVVLINEM

-468 AALQDYRRAVII
+468 AALQDYKRAVII

-499 FISNSDFDMGAI
+499 FISNSNFDMGAI

-540 YMHIFNGERDEKNPL
+540 YMYIFNGERDEKNPL
-555 KWDKIDA
+555 QWDKIDA
-562 AFYTKWTGFKNFNFI
+562 AYYTKWNGFQNINFI
-577 TTNAQ
+577 TSNAQ
-582 NRINSNNYHQLISER
+582 SRINSNNYHKLISKR
-597 ADWIKEQRDN
+597 AEWIKEQRDN
-607 KVIPL
+607 KIIPL
-612 NFLSY
+612 NFSSY
-617 KDYIENNSEKNKLFE
+617 KDYTESTIKKNKLFE

-637 SNNLNFKLLSSE
+637 SNNLNFKLLKTE
-649 KDFIMSNKDLLSN
+649 KEFIMSNKELLSN

-673 IFISEGI
+673 IFISEGV
-680 NVLEQIFSYKTNS
+680 NVLEQIFSNKTKS
-693 EMILVNTE
+693 EMILANKE

>member
-1 MEMNKRIKYLFIIIP
+1 MNIKHRYLFLIIP
-16 LIVVGAS
+16 LIFIGFTFS
-23 ISNKKFSDPN
+23 DKKFSDPN

-56 NDDISEKIYH
+56 NDDVSEKIFS
-66 SFIDQLDSQKRFFL
+66 SFINQFDSQKRFFL
-80 KSDIKIF
+80 KSDIKNF
-87 QNYKFKL
+87 EKYKYKL

-108 VFETSKLRFKE
+108 VYETSKLRFEE
-119 IKEYYEEI
+119 IKKYYNEI
-127 ISNPFDFKSKEILDL
+127 IANPFDFNSKEILDL
-142 DFDKKEYS
+142 DFENKDYS

-178 SLENI
+178 SLDFI
-183 NDRVYNESLA
+183 DDRVYNESLA

-201 FFEFYNDM
+201 FFEFYEDM
-209 ERDDWFASYINSFLN
+209 DRDDWFSSYINSFLN

-233 KPDDKERFDINISGK
+233 QPDDKERFDVNISGK

-259 EGAIKIV
+259 EGTIKIV

-278 LLDIGDIILKVS
+278 LLDVGDIILKVS
-290 QENSEPIDI
+290 QEGEEPVDV
-299 VGMPLDNAIKL
+299 VGVKLDDAIKL
-310 IMGPAK
+310 IKGPAK

-328 SIKDV
+328 SIRDV
-333 RIMRD
+333 KIMRD

-352 NKENINYGYISLP
+352 SKENVNYGYISLP
-365 KFYVDFTDY
+365 KFYVDFSDY
-374 KNRNSADDVKNHI
+374 KNRNSAEDVKNHI

-425 VVQVKSIGNRKQVL
+425 VVQVKSIGNRKKVL

-445 IIWDGPLVVLINEM
+445 IVWDGPLVVLINEM

-468 AALQDYRRAVII
+468 AALQDYKRAVII

-499 FISNSDFDMGAI
+499 FISNSNFDMGAL

-529 GVKSDVIIPDS
+529 GVKSDVVIPDS
-540 YMHIFNGERDEKNPL
+540 YMYIFNGERDEKNPL
-555 KWDKIDA
+555 QWDKIDA
-562 AFYTKWTGFKNFNFI
+562 AYYTKWNGFKNMNFI
-577 TTNAQ
+577 TSNAQ
-582 NRINSNNYHQLISER
+582 NRINSNNYHKLISKR
-597 ADWIKEQRDN
+597 AEWIKEQRDN
-607 KVIPL
+607 KIIPL
-612 NFLSY
+612 NFSSY
-617 KDYIENNSEKNKLFE
+617 KDYTESNSKKNKLFE

-637 SNNLNFKLLSSE
+637 SNNLNFKLLKTE
-649 KDFIMSNKDLLSN
+649 KEFIMSNKELLSN

-680 NVLEQIFSYKTNS
+680 NILEHIFSNKTKS
-693 EMILVNTE
+693 EMILANKE

>member
-1 MEMNKRIKYLFIIIP
+1 MKMKHRYLFLVIP
-16 LIVVGAS
+16 LFFIGFTFS
-23 ISNKKFSDPN
+23 DKKFSDPN
-33 KDRLLIEIV
+33 KDKLLIEIV

-56 NDDISEKIYH
+56 NDGVSEKIFS
-66 SFIDQLDSQKRFFL
+66 SFINQFDSQKRFFL
-80 KSDIKIF
+80 KSDIKNF
-87 QNYKFKL
+87 EKYKFML

-108 VFETSKLRFKE
+108 VYETSKLRFEEIKKYYKE
-119 IKEYYEEI
+119 II
-127 ISNPFDFKSKEILDL
+127 ANPFDFNSKETLDL
-142 DFDKKEYS
+142 DFENKDYS

-178 SLENI
+178 SLDFI
-183 NDRVYNESLA
+183 DDRVYNESLA

-201 FFEFYNDM
+201 FFEFYKDM
-209 ERDDWFASYINSFLN
+209 DRDDWFSSYINSFLN

-233 KPDDKERFDINISGK
+233 QPDDKDRFDVNISGK

-259 EGAIKIV
+259 EGTIKIV

-278 LLDIGDIILKVS
+278 LLDVGDIILKVS
-290 QENSEPIDI
+290 QEGEEPVDV
-299 VGMPLDNAIKL
+299 VGVKLDDAIKL
-310 IMGPAK
+310 IKGPAK
-316 SYVTLTVKKIDG
+316 SFVTLTIKKMDG
-328 SIKDV
+328 SIQDV
-333 RIMRD
+333 KIMRD
-338 LVELEEVYAKSTLI
+338 VVELEEVYAKSTLI
-352 NKENINYGYISLP
+352 NKENVNYGYISLP
-365 KFYVDFTDY
+365 KFYVDFSDY
-374 KNRNSADDVKNHI
+374 KNRNSAEDVKNHI

-445 IIWDGPLVVLINEM
+445 IVWDGPLVVLINEM

-468 AALQDYRRAVII
+468 AALQDYKRAVII

-499 FISNSDFDMGAI
+499 FISNSNFDMGAI

-540 YMHIFNGERDEKNPL
+540 YMYIFNGERDEKNPL
-555 KWDKIDA
+555 QWDKIDA
-562 AFYTKWTGFKNFNFI
+562 AYYTKWNGFQNINFI
-577 TTNAQ
+577 TSNAQ
-582 NRINSNNYHQLISER
+582 SRINSNNYHKLISKR
-597 ADWIKEQRDN
+597 AEWIKEQRDN
-607 KVIPL
+607 KIIPL
-612 NFLSY
+612 NFSSY
-617 KDYIENNSEKNKLFE
+617 KDYTESTSKKNKLFE

-637 SNNLNFKLLSSE
+637 SNNLNFKLLKTE
-649 KDFIMSNKDLLSN
+649 KEFIMSNKELLSN

-673 IFISEGI
+673 IFISEGVNI
-680 NVLEQIFSYKTNS
+680 LEQIFSNKTKS
-693 EMILVNTE
+693 EMILANKE